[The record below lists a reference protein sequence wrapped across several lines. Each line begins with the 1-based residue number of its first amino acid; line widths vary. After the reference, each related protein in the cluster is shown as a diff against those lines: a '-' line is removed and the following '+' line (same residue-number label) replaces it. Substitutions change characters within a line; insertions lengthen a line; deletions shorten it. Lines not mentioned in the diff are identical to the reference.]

1 MESILTQA
9 SVAVELFGFGYF
21 AGSFFIY
28 AHRRSQH
35 SNHWQPASRI
45 DPESP
50 MRQESSK
57 PPVRQ
62 RSTVEQLRQE
72 CQKAGIKWRNAHGK
86 NKHLKK
92 DEMLAALQK
101 LERAKQ
107 QKSAPPQ
114 SSKKVANPVQKREN
128 AA

>member
-9 SVAVELFGFGYF
+9 SVAVELFSFGYF
-21 AGSFFIY
+21 AGSFFMY

-35 SNHWQPASRI
+35 PVHWQSAKRI

-50 MRQESSK
+50 MLQESSK

-107 QKSAPPQ
+107 KKPAPPP
-114 SSKKVANPVQKREN
+114 SSKRVANPASGREH